1 MGLKRGSPH
10 DNLSV
15 LTYLLTGLFC
25 SFYSISPFLFNFLL
39 FFVLFINWEGLSPSK
54 FVRGHVSVPLFPS
67 PVLLDVIWC
76 KFMTLRNP
84 VATALKL
91 LSLGKSEKY
100 SEKIKCFYIIGVNAQ
115 WFYFFIRWAN
125 VYPFSPYQQKM
136 STLLSKW
143 AGVLQKISKFG
154 QKSRKKGKSFT
165 VFRNNHSVSRCF
177 VNVTYKV

>member
-1 MGLKRGSPH
+1 MGLRRGNPH

-25 SFYSISPFLFNFLL
+25 SFHFSFFYSIFSY
-39 FFVLFINWEGLSPSK
+39 FFVLFINWEGFSPPILWGDMSPS
-54 FVRGHVSVPLFPS
+54 PLFPS

-91 LSLGKSEKY
+91 LSLGKPEKY

-125 VYPFSPYQQKM
+125 VYPFSPYQQKT

-143 AGVLQKISKFG
+143 AEVLQKISKFG